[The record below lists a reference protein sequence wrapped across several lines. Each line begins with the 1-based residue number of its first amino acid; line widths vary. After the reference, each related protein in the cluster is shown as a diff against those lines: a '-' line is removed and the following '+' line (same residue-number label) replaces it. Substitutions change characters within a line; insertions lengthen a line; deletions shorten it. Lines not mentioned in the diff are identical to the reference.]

1 MLHRLQTATRLPL
14 PIAEVFAFFADAA
27 NLERITPPE
36 LCFHILT
43 PLPITLGE
51 GALIDYRLRLFHLPF
66 GWRTRIARWDPPY
79 EFIDEQLKGP
89 YKLWVHRHTF
99 QEQDGVTTIDDEVQY
114 RLPFWPIGELAHAL
128 VKAELERIF
137 RFRQA
142 AIHELLLGVR
152 R

>member
-1 MLHRLQTATRLPL
+1 MLHRLQTALSLPL
-14 PIAEVFAFFADAA
+14 SIADVFAFFSDTT

-43 PLPITLGE
+43 PSPIVLRE
-51 GALIDYRLRLFHLPF
+51 GALIDYRLRLFNVQF

-89 YKLWVHRHTF
+89 YKLWVHRHRF
-99 QEQDGVTTIDDEVQY
+99 REQNGVTTIDDDVQY
-114 RLPFWPIGELAHAL
+114 RLPFWPLGELAYAL

-137 RFRQA
+137 RFRQR
-142 AIHELLLGVR
+142 AIRRLLLGQ
-152 R
+152 